1 MLQDARPWMSAAHLD
16 RRCFLKSGGSL
27 VVAFGLRTSLAAAAD
42 FAPVPANQLDSWITI
57 AEDGKVT
64 AFTGRIDM
72 GTGTQTVYCQAIA
85 EELDIPVHS
94 VSVVMGDTARTPEQ
108 GKSTASDSVTLN
120 LKPMRQAAAEA
131 RGVLLNLAAE
141 KLGVPREQLATAD
154 GAAFVKGQP
163 NKKATYG
170 QLIGGRRFLRE
181 LVIKGEAQSTEII
194 GNEVLKARG
203 DFTVI
208 GKPVQRVDIPAK
220 VRGEFKFVHDVTVD
234 GMIHGAVVLPPAAGA
249 RLVSLE
255 QPREPVPGLI
265 KVIAIKNFVGVVA
278 ETEQAALVARSRIK
292 VVWSPPEGDALDDI
306 YDVIRNRTIVKDIS
320 EGEIGN
326 VPKALTEAAL
336 VVEATFHLPVNCHA
350 MMGPSCAVADFRGD
364 SLTLWSGTQWPDGT
378 RRDIAAMMG
387 MPVENVHLVWVPAAG
402 SYGRLGV
409 DDAAADAALLS
420 REVARPVRVQWQRAD
435 EHTWSPL
442 NPGAVIA
449 VKAGLDS
456 GGNVS
461 AWQIDNWCG
470 SHSTGERGNMLA
482 WRALGTNP
490 NHLRFSG
497 GAETPTY
504 QFVNQKVV
512 SHYTEEIVRAV
523 YMRSVGGIQNVF
535 VIESMMDMLAEKA
548 GVDPVE
554 FRLRHLK
561 DERMK
566 TVLRATADLAK
577 WRPDSQRG
585 NNGDFATGRG
595 VALNGGARTRPPHL
609 GQAYATTIVDVEVN
623 RQTGV
628 IRVRR
633 AYVGFDA
640 GMIVNPDGLK
650 NQIEGGTIM
659 GISRAL
665 KEEVTFSGRSI
676 TSSDWRGYPVLRFTE
691 APDSI
696 EIAMLDNDHP
706 SLGAGEPPN
715 VTPAAAIANAI
726 CAATGARITALPL
739 KPERVKAA
747 LKG

>member
-1 MLQDARPWMSAAHLD
+1 MSAADLD
-16 RRCFLKSGGSL
+16 RRSFLKSGGLLVIAFSL
-27 VVAFGLRTSLAAAAD
+27 PMGVAAAAD
-42 FAPVPANQLDSWITI
+42 FAPVPANHLDSWIAI

-64 AFTGRIDM
+64 AFTGRIDI

-85 EELDIPVHS
+85 EELDIPVGS

-108 GKSTASDSVTLN
+108 GKSTASNSVTLN
-120 LKPMRQAAAEA
+120 FKPMRQAAAEA
-131 RGVLLNLAAE
+131 RGVLLDLAAE
-141 KLGVPREQLATAD
+141 KLGVPRDQLSTAN

-163 NKKATYG
+163 DRKVTYG

-181 LVIKGEAQSTEII
+181 LAIKGEGLFTEII
-194 GNEVLKARG
+194 GREPLKARG

-208 GKPVQRVDIPAK
+208 GNSVRRVDIPAK
-220 VRGEFKFVHDVTVD
+220 VRGEFKFVHDVTMD
-234 GMIHGAVVLPPAAGA
+234 GMVHGAVVLPPAVGA
-249 RLVSLE
+249 RLVSIE
-255 QPREPVPGLI
+255 PGEPVPGLI
-265 KVIAIKNFVGVVA
+265 KVVAINNFVGVVA
-278 ETEQAALVARSRIK
+278 ETELGALAARNRIK
-292 VVWSPPEGDALDDI
+292 AVWSRPDGDVLDDI
-306 YDVIRNRTIVKDIS
+306 YDVIRNRAIVKDQS

-326 VPKALTEAAL
+326 VAEALTDAAQ
-336 VVEATFHLPVNCHA
+336 VVEATFHLPVNCHG

-378 RRDIAAMMG
+378 RKDIAAMMG
-387 MPVENVHLVWVPAAG
+387 MPAEKVHVIWVEAAG

-442 NPGAVIA
+442 NPGAVIT
-449 VKAGLDS
+449 VKAGLDTN
-456 GGNVS
+456 GNVS
-461 AWQIDNWCG
+461 AWQFDNWCA
-470 SHSTGERGNMLA
+470 SHSTGERGNILA

-490 NHLRFSG
+490 NHPRLSG
-497 GAETPTY
+497 AADNPTY
-504 QFVNQKVV
+504 KFDNQRVV

-535 VIESMMDMLAEKA
+535 AIESMMDMLAEKA
-548 GVDPVE
+548 GVDAVE

-561 DERMK
+561 DERTK
-566 TVLRATADLAK
+566 AVLRATAELANWKPGSQAGNKGDLV
-577 WRPDSQRG
+577 
-585 NNGDFATGRG
+585 TGRG
-595 VALNGGARTRPPHL
+595 VALIGGARSAPP
-609 GQAYATTIVDVEVN
+609 GFQGAYTTTIVDVDVN
-623 RQTGV
+623 KQTGAV
-628 IRVRR
+628 RVRR

-640 GMIVNPDGLK
+640 GMIVNPDGIR

-676 TSSDWRGYPVLRFTE
+676 TSSDWRSYPVLRFTDV
-691 APDSI
+691 PDAI
-696 EIAMLDNDHP
+696 EIVTLDSDNP

-715 VTPAAAIANAI
+715 ITPAAAIANAVY
-726 CAATGARITALPL
+726 AATGARITALPL

-747 LKG
+747 LKGYR